1 MSTEIQAYTDADLA
15 YKIVLLKTLVDLVMD
30 EFTRT
35 KAIAAEQLPKG
46 ASIPARTSDDVK
58 LGKVSKTDPKP
69 VAEIVDRDELD
80 EWIRTQYPD
89 KLDTRAELGDM
100 GEILALLNDLGRK
113 DLFTTV
119 TEIPAHL
126 YTQAKAMA
134 ANGRPIPGVALRRP
148 PGVVSAR
155 KEIAAEYV
163 VRQLLAGSPVPLLG
177 IEA

>member
-1 MSTEIQAYTDADLA
+1 MPAEIQAYTDSDLA
-15 YKIVLLKTLVDLVMD
+15 YKIVLLKTLTDLVLD
-30 EFTRT
+30 EFARA
-35 KAIAAEQLPKG
+35 KAIAAEQMPKG
-46 ASIPARTSDDVK
+46 ASIPARTGEDVK
-58 LGKVSKTDPKP
+58 LGKVTKSDPKP

-89 KLDTRAELGDM
+89 KLDTRIELGDM
-100 GEILALLNDLGRK
+100 GEILAVLNDLGRD

-126 YTQAKAMA
+126 RKQAQTMA
-134 ANGRPIPGVALRRP
+134 INGRLIPGIALRRP

-155 KEIAAEYV
+155 REIAAEYV